1 MAHEVYVLLGM
12 VICGA
17 ALGALFDLKR
27 GINKSIKPP
36 DFIVG
41 AGDFIFWIIAAAA
54 AAWCAWRL
62 NNGIARFYELA
73 GLIGGAVLY
82 FLMLSRFV
90 LRFFELIS
98 EGILKIIVFI
108 FKILLTPVRFLYK
121 IIYNIRTKR
130 SEGDKGNE

>member
-1 MAHEVYVLLGM
+1 MLLGM

-17 ALGALFDLKR
+17 ALGALFDLRR
-27 GINKSIKPP
+27 GINKAIKPP

-62 NNGIARFYELA
+62 NNGIVRFYELA
-73 GLIGGAVLY
+73 GLLSGAVLY
-82 FLMLSRFV
+82 FLTLSRFV

-121 IIYNIRTKR
+121 IICSIHTKR